1 MDTSKKIKMLVL
13 MEVTIPQA
21 LALQS
26 MVEYWNQLAA
36 LGASREVAFYADGDG
51 NFRPNATCMFSD
63 PIPELTDELRNLA
76 RCSEENSGLDRND
89 QNQALYDFDAIAWK
103 IGHDD
108 DDGK

>member
-1 MDTSKKIKMLVL
+1 MDTSKRIKMMVL

-26 MVEYWNQLAA
+26 MFEYWNQLAG

-51 NFRPNATCMFSD
+51 NFHPEAEYLFSEAV
-63 PIPELTDELRNLA
+63 PELTDDLA
-76 RCSEENSGLDRND
+76 KLAKVSYDDSGRDSYNRP
-89 QNQALYDFDAIAWK
+89 QALFDFDAIAWR
-103 IGHDD
+103 IGT